1 MGMPNITDL
10 CQKYVTIATYLEE
23 LKKKIRLIM
32 PTQMSTNPENVI
44 KISPLHSQ
52 IIGQTI
58 NKVTIADHTA
68 LQ

>member
-10 CQKYVTIATYLEE
+10 CQKYVTIATSLEG
-23 LKKKIRLIM
+23 LKKIRLIM
-32 PTQMSTNPENVI
+32 PTQMSTNPENVM

>member
-1 MGMPNITDL
+1 
-10 CQKYVTIATYLEE
+10 
-23 LKKKIRLIM
+23 
-32 PTQMSTNPENVI
+32 MSTNPENVM

-58 NKVTIADHTA
+58 NKVTVADHTA

>member
-10 CQKYVTIATYLEE
+10 CQKYVTIATSLEE
-23 LKKKIRLIM
+23 LKKIRLIM
-32 PTQMSTNPENVI
+32 PTQMSTNPENVM

-58 NKVTIADHTA
+58 NKVTVADHTA